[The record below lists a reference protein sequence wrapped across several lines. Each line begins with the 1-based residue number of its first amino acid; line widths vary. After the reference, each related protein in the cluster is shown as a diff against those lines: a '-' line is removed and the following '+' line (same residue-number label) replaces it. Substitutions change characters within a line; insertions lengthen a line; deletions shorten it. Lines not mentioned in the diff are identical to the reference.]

1 MSKTIIASE
10 RNPQPAELTSFLLD
24 FEGTKQNFRTDA
36 LKGRRAVVFG
46 ALWHSIGSACAAM
59 LAEFGCELVVVHGES
74 DKAVRP
80 TFEYL
85 DKFRSTH
92 CEMIVSDLSL
102 PWSGKDTAELIE
114 SRFPGIDL
122 CLYISGL
129 SLYYPYTEPDT
140 KAAHRLFQVNL
151 FSMAEVFGVF
161 LSKHVSRK
169 AQNSSARLD
178 LGGCSSIQ
186 ALVSAL
192 DNAGFYSASKASV
205 EQYLRGLAVQYVN
218 QNVRTH
224 CIAPGCVDTARHRS
238 TDEEFAAT
246 RGVGAQTPWGQIA
259 PPTVIAESFLASIC
273 APNYRVGDLLV
284 VDGGWSS
291 CGRVDASGQSTR

>member
-1 MSKTIIASE
+1 MNKNSIVSE
-10 RNPQPAELTSFLLD
+10 RNPQPAELTSFLLGFD
-24 FEGTKQNFRTDA
+24 ETKKSFRSDA

-59 LAEFGCELVVVHGES
+59 LAEFGCELVVVQGES
-74 DKAVRP
+74 ENAVRP

-85 DKFRSTH
+85 QKFESTK

-102 PWSGKDTAELIE
+102 PGSGKETAELIE
-114 SRFPGIDL
+114 SKFPGIDL

-129 SLYYPYTEPDT
+129 SLYYPYTAPDT
-140 KAAHRLFQVNL
+140 EAAQRLFQVNL

-161 LSKHVSRK
+161 LSNHLIRK
-169 AQNSSARLD
+169 EKNSTARLD
-178 LGGCSSIQ
+178 LGGCSSVQ
-186 ALVSAL
+186 ALISAL

-205 EQYLRGLAVQYVN
+205 EQYLRGLAVQYAN

-238 TDEEFAAT
+238 TDDEFIAT
-246 RGVGAQTPWGQIA
+246 RGIGVQTPWGEIA
-259 PPTVIAESFLASIC
+259 PPTVIAESYLASIC

-284 VDGGWSS
+284 VDGGWSTS
-291 CGRVDASGQSTR
+291 GRVDASGQSKS